1 MFGEITILNF
11 VFGRGGGLVGNTYKV
26 KSAARE
32 SKRERATKNS
42 ATEPQPKKKRAKKG
56 VNVEKAEGG
65 EKKEDDG
72 EEKKVDDGEE
82 KKVDDGEEKVVD
94 PKGKTKV
101 VAPKR
106 KAAAKAKMEPEKKHS
121 LWEATLPELQEAK
134 IEVPEGFG
142 GERSSWTITQ
152 DNAKS
157 IGVLWDLNQLYV
169 NKVLKPEVCMQAGI
183 SVNRR
188 GGATVSIR
196 KRGGWGVSFQLAKSM
211 AGWHNMQG

>member
-1 MFGEITILNF
+1 MWGTH
-11 VFGRGGGLVGNTYKV
+11 KV

-42 ATEPQPKKKRAKKG
+42 AAEPQPKKKRAKKG
-56 VNVEKAEGG
+56 VNVEKVEGG

-82 KKVDDGEEKVVD
+82 KKVDDGEEKKDDGEKKVVD

-106 KAAAKAKMEPEKKHS
+106 KAAAKAKMESEKKHS

-157 IGVLWDLNQLYV
+157 IGVLWDLNQLSV
-169 NKVLKPEVCMQAGI
+169 NKVQKPEVCMQAGI
-183 SVNRR
+183 SENRR

-196 KRGGWGVSFQLAKSM
+196 KRGGWGVTFQLAKSM